1 MEKKEKKEKKL
12 SAKQINNII
21 DTYRKNDRDAY
32 NEIIMIADQMGIA
45 TKSAFKKSSQVNNRI
60 WISQSKNKKI
70 EKKRQELYEKI
81 SEMYEK
87 TYTEYEKKL
96 KLKYKKYRNDIR
108 WQGEKPLSM
117 KKYFKARKYI
127 NEMYSSLFDAIDSN
141 SARTILEV
149 TEDKFYKGK
158 DEEAIK
164 YLENQ
169 FKYHEEKGV
178 KFDNVP
184 ENPFK

>member
-1 MEKKEKKEKKL
+1 
-12 SAKQINNII
+12 
-21 DTYRKNDRDAY
+21 
-32 NEIIMIADQMGIA
+32 
-45 TKSAFKKSSQVNNRI
+45 
-60 WISQSKNKKI
+60 
-70 EKKRQELYEKI
+70 
-81 SEMYEK
+81 
-87 TYTEYEKKL
+87 
-96 KLKYKKYRNDIR
+96 
-108 WQGEKPLSM
+108 M

-127 NEMYSSLFDAIDSN
+127 NEMYSSLFDAIDSKT
-141 SARTILEV
+141 ARTVLEV

>member
-1 MEKKEKKEKKL
+1 MKQL

-45 TKSAFKKSSQVNNRI
+45 TKAAFKKSSEVNNRI
-60 WISQSKNKKI
+60 WISQAKKNK
-70 EKKRQELYEKI
+70 KKRQELYSKI
-81 SEMYEK
+81 SEMYGK

-96 KLKYKKYRNDIR
+96 KVKYKKYRDDIR
-108 WQGEKPLSM
+108 WHGETPLPM

-127 NEMYSSLFDAIDSN
+127 NEMYSSLFNAIDSN
-141 SARTILEV
+141 SARTVLEV

-158 DEEAIK
+158 DEDALNYLDNEIK
-164 YLENQ
+164 YYQN
-169 FKYHEEKGV
+169 KGV

>member
-1 MEKKEKKEKKL
+1 MEKKEKKL

-32 NEIIMIADQMGIA
+32 NDIIMIADQMGIA
-45 TKSAFKKSSQVNNRI
+45 TKEAFKKSSEVNNRI
-60 WISQSKNKKI
+60 WISQAKKN
-70 EKKRQELYEKI
+70 EKKRQELYSKI
-81 SEMYEK
+81 SEMYGK

-96 KLKYKKYRNDIR
+96 KVKYKKYRDEIR
-108 WQGEKPLSM
+108 WQGEKPLPM

-127 NEMYSSLFDAIDSN
+127 NEMYSSLFDAIDSDL
-141 SARTILEV
+141 ARVVVEV
-149 TEDKFYKGK
+149 TEDKFYKGNDK
-158 DEEAIK
+158 DALN
-164 YLENQ
+164 YLDNQ
-169 FKYHEEKGV
+169 FEYYKSKGV

>member
-1 MEKKEKKEKKL
+1 MEKKL

-45 TKSAFKKSSQVNNRI
+45 TKAAFKKSSEVNKRI
-60 WISQSKNKKI
+60 WISQSKNN
-70 EKKRQELYEKI
+70 EKKRQELYDKI
-81 SEMYEK
+81 SEMYGK

-96 KLKYKKYRNDIR
+96 KVKYKKYRDEIR
-108 WQGEKPLSM
+108 WQGETPLPM

-127 NEMYSSLFDAIDSN
+127 NEMYSSLFYAIDSN
-141 SARTILEV
+141 SARTVLEV

-158 DEEAIK
+158 DEDALN
-164 YLENQ
+164 YLENE
-169 FKYHEEKGV
+169 FKYYQNKGV

-184 ENPFK
+184 QNPFK

>member
-1 MEKKEKKEKKL
+1 MKKL

-45 TKSAFKKSSQVNNRI
+45 TKAAFKKSSEVNKRI
-60 WISQSKNKKI
+60 WISQAKKN
-70 EKKRQELYEKI
+70 EKKRQELYNKI
-81 SEMYEK
+81 SEMYGK

-96 KLKYKKYRNDIR
+96 KVKYKKYRDEIR
-108 WQGEKPLSM
+108 WQGENPLPM

-127 NEMYSSLFDAIDSN
+127 NEMYSSLFDAIDSKT
-141 SARTILEV
+141 ARTVLEV

-158 DEEAIK
+158 DEDAIK

-169 FKYHEEKGV
+169 FKYYEEKGV

>member
-1 MEKKEKKEKKL
+1 MEKKEKKL

-45 TKSAFKKSSQVNNRI
+45 RKSAFKKSSEVNNRI
-60 WISQSKNKKI
+60 WISQAKKN
-70 EKKRQELYEKI
+70 EKKRQELYSKI
-81 SEMYEK
+81 SEMYGK

-96 KLKYKKYRNDIR
+96 KVKYKKYRDEIR
-108 WQGEKPLSM
+108 WQGENPLPM

-127 NEMYSSLFDAIDSN
+127 NEMYSSLFNAIDSN
-141 SARTILEV
+141 SARTVLEV

-158 DEEAIK
+158 DEEALN
-164 YLENQ
+164 YLDNE
-169 FKYHEEKGV
+169 FKYYENKGV
-178 KFDNVP
+178 KSDNVP
-184 ENPFK
+184 QNPFK

>member
-1 MEKKEKKEKKL
+1 MEKKL

-32 NEIIMIADQMGIA
+32 NEIIMVADQMGIA

-60 WISQSKNKKI
+60 WISQAKKND
-70 EKKRQELYEKI
+70 KKRQELYNKI
-81 SEMYEK
+81 SEMYGK
-87 TYTEYEKKL
+87 TYTEYENKL
-96 KLKYKKYRNDIR
+96 KLKYKKYRDDIR
-108 WQGEKPLSM
+108 WQGEKPLPM

-141 SARTILEV
+141 SARTVLEV

-158 DEEAIK
+158 DEDALN
-164 YLENQ
+164 YLDNQ
-169 FKYHEEKGV
+169 FKYYENKGV
-178 KFDNVP
+178 KLDNVP

>member
-1 MEKKEKKEKKL
+1 MKKL

-45 TKSAFKKSSQVNNRI
+45 TKAAFKKSSEVNNRI
-60 WISQSKNKKI
+60 WISQAKKN
-70 EKKRQELYEKI
+70 EKKRQKLYDKI
-81 SEMYEK
+81 SEIYGK

-96 KLKYKKYRNDIR
+96 KVKYKKYRDDIR
-108 WQGEKPLSM
+108 WQGEKPLQM

-127 NEMYSSLFDAIDSN
+127 NEMYSSLFNAIDSDI
-141 SARTILEV
+141 ARTILEV
-149 TEDKFYKGK
+149 TEDKFYKGD
-158 DEEAIK
+158 DEGALN

-169 FKYHEEKGV
+169 FKYYENKGV

-184 ENPFK
+184 KNPFK

>member
-1 MEKKEKKEKKL
+1 MKKP
-12 SAKQINNII
+12 SAKQLNKII

-45 TKSAFKKSSQVNNRI
+45 TKAAFKKSSEVNNRI

-81 SEMYEK
+81 SEMYAK

-96 KLKYKKYRNDIR
+96 RAKYKQYRDAVR

-127 NEMYSSLFDAIDSN
+127 NEMYSSLFDAIDSKT
-141 SARTILEV
+141 ARTVLEV
-149 TEDKFYKGK
+149 TEDKFYKGN
-158 DEEAIK
+158 DEGAIK

-169 FKYHEEKGV
+169 FKYYEEKGV

-184 ENPFK
+184 QNPFN

>member
-1 MEKKEKKEKKL
+1 MKKL

-21 DTYRKNDRDAY
+21 DTYRKKDRDAY

-45 TKSAFKKSSQVNNRI
+45 TKAAFKKSSQVNNRI
-60 WISQSKNKKI
+60 WISQAKKN

-81 SEMYEK
+81 SEMYGK

-96 KLKYKKYRNDIR
+96 KVKYKKYRDDIR
-108 WQGEKPLSM
+108 WQGEKPLPM

-141 SARTILEV
+141 SARTVLEV

-158 DEEAIK
+158 DEDALN
-164 YLENQ
+164 YLDNE
-169 FKYHEEKGV
+169 FKYYKNKVV

-184 ENPFK
+184 QNPFK

>member
-1 MEKKEKKEKKL
+1 MKKL

-45 TKSAFKKSSQVNNRI
+45 TKAAFKKSSQVNNRI
-60 WISQSKNKKI
+60 WISQAKKN
-70 EKKRQELYEKI
+70 EKKRQDLYEKI
-81 SEMYEK
+81 SEMYAK

-96 KLKYKKYRNDIR
+96 KVKYKKYRDEIR
-108 WQGEKPLSM
+108 WQGETPLPM

-127 NEMYSSLFDAIDSN
+127 NEMYSSLFDTINSN
-141 SARTILEV
+141 AARTVLEV

-158 DEEAIK
+158 DEEALN
-164 YLENQ
+164 YLENEFRFYQ
-169 FKYHEEKGV
+169 NKGV
-178 KFDNVP
+178 KFDNVLQ
-184 ENPFK
+184 NPFK